1 MNGRVD
7 EYGCDAIM
15 CPIDLLL
22 SSTGGEGVSVDCDQD
37 YCDKIRWEIEVIYFY
52 SIQLYTHWISS
63 LRIDNKL

>member
-15 CPIDLLL
+15 CPLGLLL

-37 YCDKIRWEIEVIYFY
+37 YCDKIR
-52 SIQLYTHWISS
+52 
-63 LRIDNKL
+63 